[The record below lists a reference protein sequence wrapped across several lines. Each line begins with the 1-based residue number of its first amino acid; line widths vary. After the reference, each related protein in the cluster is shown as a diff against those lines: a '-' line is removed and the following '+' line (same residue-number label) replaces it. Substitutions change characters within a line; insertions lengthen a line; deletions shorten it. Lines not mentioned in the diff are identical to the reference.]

1 MIYTLYPNYSP
12 QAKSFRDFFDKQ
24 MQNPHFTHQNRFVW
38 DFWHV
43 PNEYHF
49 LRTPAFQYF
58 PKKLYEKWHRDL
70 VLFGREN
77 FGCHDISPTWLSNYI
92 NGCKQEAHRD
102 EPHGPLAFVWSLTP
116 NNKKFKGGDTIIW
129 DDSKKKKQIAK
140 IPPKFNQLLVFDP
153 SYLHGVS
160 QVQNVEDP
168 RYGRLVQHGWFVQP
182 RPFWYG
188 PLTINQ
194 IEKGLDQIV
203 AQTLP
208 KGRTPRGFVSLKL
221 HIKPSGELKQTELL
235 VETLKLPE
243 KLKQQWLGEW
253 ASNIQNV
260 NWSKNKKGTVLTVP
274 FVFS

>member
-1 MIYTLYPNYSP
+1 MIYQLYPNYSK
-12 QAKSFRDFFDKQ
+12 QAKGFRQFFDKQ
-24 MQNPHFTHQNRFVW
+24 MGNPHFTHQNRFVW

-92 NGCKQEAHRD
+92 NGCRQEAHRD

-116 NNKKFKGGDTIIW
+116 NKKIFKGGSTLIW
-129 DDSKKKKQIAK
+129 SEQKKVIAK

-153 SYLHGVS
+153 SFAHGVDE
-160 QVQNVEDP
+160 VKNVEDP
-168 RYGRLVQHGWFVQP
+168 RYGRLVLHGWFVQP

-188 PLTINQ
+188 PLNVKQ
-194 IEKGLDQIV
+194 VHRGLDQIV
-203 AQTLP
+203 AHTLP
-208 KGRTPRGFVSLKL
+208 GGRTPEGFVSLKL
-221 HIKPSGELKQTELL
+221 HIQASGYMKQIELL
-235 VETLKLPE
+235 VETLKLEE
-243 KLKQQWLGEW
+243 KLKQSWLKEWMENLSQVQWP
-253 ASNIQNV
+253 
-260 NWSKNKKGTVLTVP
+260 KNKKGTVLTVP
-274 FVFS
+274 FMFS